1 MVVDEGVGLEGT
13 GRRLFHMSGKKTKKT
28 GQAGSLSHG
37 ATEMTRM
44 TKVLMVGLLSFAA
57 MSLGGCTKN
66 AATGKNIFTLGM
78 NRDTEIALGAEA
90 MPQFTQEF
98 GGPVPNADLQ
108 AYVKEVGS
116 KLAAVTEAD
125 YPSLPWEFTFLNS
138 DVINAFALPG
148 GKVFLTRGLASKLS
162 SEAEMAGVLGHEVGH
177 VTAQHGAQ
185 RIASSSAI
193 QGGVAIAAVLVDSSG
208 NRTAKEIGAVGIPA
222 LAIGGQVVQLRYGRK
237 EELEADKLGM
247 RYMSKI
253 GYDPA
258 AQGSVMKVLQAAG
271 GGNSQPEFLST
282 HPYPETRIAQ
292 INSLLAG
299 EYAATQ
305 NNPQYQLK
313 ANEYKQRMLGKLAML
328 PAAPDSGRVRAYYA
342 KAGTPMLWCAHCR
355 EDVAKHGGVA
365 KIVAHPVMVG
375 MVAVTR

>member
-1 MVVDEGVGLEGT
+1 MT
-13 GRRLFHMSGKKTKKT
+13 
-28 GQAGSLSHG
+28 
-37 ATEMTRM
+37 MTRT
-44 TKVLMVGLLSFAA
+44 TKVLTAGLISFAA
-57 MSLGGCTKN
+57 LTLGGCTKN
-66 AATGKNIFTLGM
+66 AATGKTIFTLGM

-138 DVINAFALPG
+138 EVINAFALPG
-148 GKVFLTRGLASKLS
+148 GKVFFTRGLASKLS

-208 NRTAKEIGAVGIPA
+208 NQTAKEIGAVGIPA

-247 RYMSKI
+247 RYMSRI

-258 AQGSVMKVLQAAG
+258 AQGSVMKVLQAAS

-282 HPYPETRIAQ
+282 HPYPETRIEQ
-292 INSLLAG
+292 INSLIAG

-313 ANEYKQRMLGKLAML
+313 TNEYKQRMLGKLAML
-328 PAAPDSGRVRAYYA
+328 PAAPDALRVRAYYA
-342 KAGTPMLWCAHCR
+342 NAGKPMLWCAHCR
-355 EDVAKHGGVA
+355 EDAVKHGGVA
-365 KIVAHPVMVG
+365 QMVAHPVMVG